1 MSTADLDK
9 LRRIHDR
16 LAAAVQEL
24 THSDS
29 WRRMLTVAARL
40 PSYSPHNLLLIAS
53 QRPDATR
60 VAGYTDW
67 RKLGRQVR
75 KGERGIAIL
84 APMRYRASDGGDRDA
99 TATTMSNADD
109 TANERRQVLRGFRVV
124 HVFDIAQTEGPPLPE
139 VRPHLLQGQAPEG
152 LWDAL
157 ARQVRDAGFTLTRDD
172 CSPANGVTDRLAS
185 RVTVRADLPDAQAV
199 KTLAH
204 ELAHVMLHGPDAPA
218 SMTRGRA
225 EVEAESVAYL
235 VTTAHGL
242 DPADY
247 TVPYVTGWAD
257 GQVGLVL
264 DTAERVLSTAGT
276 ILAASAATNP
286 GEPAPMQRVARTT
299 TRPRG
304 LGLASTPATPR
315 RIREAYGRQR

>member
-1 MSTADLDK
+1 MSGADDDK

-16 LAAAVQEL
+16 LAAAVRDL
-24 THSDS
+24 TRSEA
-29 WRRMLTVAARL
+29 WRQMLTVAARL

-53 QRPDATR
+53 QRPDASR
-60 VAGYTDW
+60 VAGYTAW
-67 RKLGRQVR
+67 RQLGRQVR

-84 APMRYRASDGGDRDA
+84 APVRYRVGDGGDRDA
-99 TATTMSNADD
+99 TAATMSNADD
-109 TANERRQVLRGFRVV
+109 TANERRQVLRGFRVAY
-124 HVFDIAQTEGPPLPE
+124 VFDIAQTEGPPLPE
-139 VRPHLLQGQAPEG
+139 VRPRLLDGHAPPG

-157 ARQVRDAGFTLTRDD
+157 ARQVHDAGFTLTRGD
-172 CSPANGVTDRLAS
+172 CSPANGVTDRLAN
-185 RVTVRADLPDAQAV
+185 RVTVRPDLPEAQAV

-204 ELAHVMLHGPDAPA
+204 ELAHVMLHGPDAPE

-247 TVPYVTGWAD
+247 TVPYVTGWSD

-276 ILAASAATNP
+276 ILAATAATDAASVTP
-286 GEPAPMQRVARTT
+286 LPHLQRAVA
-299 TRPRG
+299 RPRG
-304 LGLASTPATPR
+304 LGVASPSSPQRVR
-315 RIREAYGRQR
+315 RAEGRQR

>member
-1 MSTADLDK
+1 MTSADVDK
-9 LRRIHDR
+9 LRRVHDR
-16 LAAAVQEL
+16 LAAAVRDL
-24 THSDS
+24 TRSDA
-29 WRRMLTVAARL
+29 WRQMLTVAARL

-53 QRPDATR
+53 QRPDASR

-84 APMRYRASDGGDRDA
+84 APVRYRVSDGGDRNA
-99 TATTMSNADD
+99 TATAMSNADD
-109 TANERRQVLRGFRVV
+109 ASTERRQVLRGFRVV
-124 HVFDIAQTEGPPLPE
+124 YVFDVAQTEGSPLPE
-139 VRPHLLQGQAPEG
+139 VRPQLLEGQAPPG

-157 ARQVRDAGFTLTRDD
+157 ARQVHDAGFTLTRGD
-172 CSPANGVTDRLAS
+172 CAPANGVTDRLS
-185 RVTVRADLPDAQAV
+185 GCVTVRADLPDAQAV

-204 ELAHVMLHGPDAPA
+204 ELGHVLLHGPDAPA
-218 SMTRGRA
+218 PMTRGRA

-264 DTAERVLSTAGT
+264 DTAERVLSTAGS
-276 ILAASAATNP
+276 ILAATAAADTVDA
-286 GEPAPMQRVARTT
+286 APPQHLPRGVS
-299 TRPRG
+299 RPRG
-304 LGLASTPATPR
+304 LGVVPQASSPQRTR
-315 RIREAYGRQR
+315 QVQGRQR